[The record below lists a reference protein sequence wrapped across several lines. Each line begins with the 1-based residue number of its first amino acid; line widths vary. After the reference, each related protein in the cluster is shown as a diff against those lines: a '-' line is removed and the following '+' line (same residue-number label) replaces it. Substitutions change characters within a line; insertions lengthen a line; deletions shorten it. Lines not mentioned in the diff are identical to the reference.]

1 MREELTYHWIAV
13 GQEILQLIQ
22 ESLVLD
28 QGRINVIK
36 FGDAHGCGLA
46 HIRVLVLQAL
56 TQRLA
61 QILGYL
67 VNTYAAH
74 RANC

>member
-1 MREELTYHWIAV
+1 MYHWIAV

-28 QGRINVIK
+28 QSRVNVIK

-46 HIRVLVLQAL
+46 YIRVLVLQAL
-56 TQRLA
+56 A
-61 QILGYL
+61 
-67 VNTYAAH
+67 
-74 RANC
+74 

>member
-1 MREELTYHWIAV
+1 MYHWIAI

-22 ESLVLD
+22 KSLVLD
-28 QGRINVIK
+28 QGRVNVIK

-46 HIRVLVLQAL
+46 YIRILVLQAL
-56 TQRLA
+56 AQRLA

-67 VNTYAAH
+67 VDAYASH

>member
-1 MREELTYHWIAV
+1 MYHWIAV

-28 QGRINVIK
+28 QGRVNVIK

-56 TQRLA
+56 A
-61 QILGYL
+61 
-67 VNTYAAH
+67 
-74 RANC
+74 